1 MAARCWRKYTFL
13 NTFYRQNL
21 KTRFSTKT
29 LSDALGL
36 PESLPISENFEFRS
50 ESSHPSN
57 QNIASNALLKC
68 NLNNQTQSGVKLKVK
83 AEADAEQLSLQPTP
97 SFTNIGSSSSLIA
110 ASRPASTRS
119 IGCSR
124 RDYSTGTGTTTNNNL
139 LDNRTQSHTG
149 GATGTVNIGTTANIN
164 SATHL
169 LNSDFN
175 FPNNSSVKIS
185 ENDPLKHTTHHL
197 FKFFNISEDIAQMLQ
212 ISLILRQEFV
222 ARMKALHENS
232 IMLRS
237 PGLECIE
244 ILRASCNPESIA
256 TKIVL
261 YGDDGCGKSSTLV
274 NVLHTC
280 YQMDWMVIC
289 PVRHYLWNK
298 YFSEVTI
305 SSRKVCFYIK
315 SWFCKSLKLVVV

>member
-261 YGDDGCGKSSTLV
+261 YGDDGCGKSSTFV